1 MKNVI
6 LFLLVF
12 NIFFAFNVQHFNA
25 EEIKIAKNSK
35 SAIIIEESTGKILYE
50 SNAHEK
56 RAMASMTKIM
66 TMLLIMEN
74 LDKGNIKLTDEV
86 YISKNASGMGGSQIF
101 IEEGDYITVEDLLKG
116 IAVGSAN
123 DASVAMAEYIGG
135 TEENFVSM
143 MNKKAKNLG
152 LVNTNFK
159 NSHGLDEGEHYTTA
173 YEMAI
178 MAKELLKYK
187 EILKYTSIYEDYL
200 IRDNGEKFWLV
211 NTNKL
216 IRFYKGIDGL
226 KTGYTEKAGH
236 CLTATMEKNGMRVI
250 TVVMESGSTENRSSD
265 TVSLME
271 YAFSMYYANK
281 ILKSDDVLG
290 TVNIYKGVKDK
301 IEYKVE
307 SDVKAILS
315 KQDEEKGY
323 SYEIELNKNITAPI
337 NKRDVLGKL
346 TLYDENKKIIN
357 EYNLLSNENVRK
369 ASFFRMYINNLRKIA
384 GGNLLTK

>member
-1 MKNVI
+1 MKKLI
-6 LFLLVF
+6 LILLVL
-12 NIFFAFNVQHFNA
+12 NMFFIPKVKA

-50 SNAHEK
+50 DNANEK
-56 RAMASMTKIM
+56 RSMASMTKIM

-143 MNKKAKNLG
+143 MNKKAKSLG

-159 NSHGLDEGEHYTTA
+159 NSHGLDENEHYTTA

-271 YAFSMYYANK
+271 YAFSMYYANE
-281 ILKSDDVLG
+281 ILNDEDVLG
-290 TVNIYKGVKDK
+290 SVSIYKGTKEK
-301 IEYKVE
+301 LEYKVE

-315 KQDEEKGY
+315 KQDEDTKY
-323 SYEIELNKNITAPI
+323 SYETIMNKNIVAPI
-337 NKRDVLGKL
+337 KKGEIIGKL
-346 TLYDENKKIIN
+346 KLYDENKKLIN
-357 EYNLLSNENVRK
+357 EYNLISNESVEK
-369 ASFFRMYINNLRKIA
+369 ASFFRMYINNLRKITN
-384 GGNLLTK
+384 GKLLIK

>member
-1 MKNVI
+1 MKKVI
-6 LFLLVF
+6 LILLVLSMF
-12 NIFFAFNVQHFNA
+12 IVTNVKA
-25 EEIKIAKNSK
+25 ETIKIAKNSK

-50 SNAHEK
+50 DNAHEK

-152 LVNTNFK
+152 LVNTSFK
-159 NSHGLDEGEHYTTA
+159 NSHGLDENEHYTTA

-271 YAFSMYYANK
+271 YAFSMYYANE
-281 ILKSDDVLG
+281 ILKSEGVLG
-290 TVNIYKGVKDK
+290 TVNIYKGTKDK
-301 IEYKVE
+301 LEYKVE

-337 NKRDVLGKL
+337 KKGDKVGKL
-346 TLYDENKKIIN
+346 TLFDENRKVIN
-357 EYNLLSNENVRK
+357 NYNLISNENISK
-369 ASFFRMYINNLRKIA
+369 ASFFRLYINTLRKITS
-384 GGNLLTK
+384 GKLLTK

>member
-1 MKNVI
+1 MKKVI
-6 LFLLVF
+6 LILLVLSMF
-12 NIFFAFNVQHFNA
+12 IVTNVKA
-25 EEIKIAKNSK
+25 ETIKIAKNSK

-50 SNAHEK
+50 DNAHEK

-152 LVNTNFK
+152 LVNTGFK
-159 NSHGLDEGEHYTTA
+159 NSHGLDENEHYTTA

-281 ILKSDDVLG
+281 ILKSEGVLG
-290 TVNIYKGVKDK
+290 TVNIYKGTKDK
-301 IEYKVE
+301 LEYKVE

-337 NKRDVLGKL
+337 KKGDKVGKL
-346 TLYDENKKIIN
+346 TLFDENRKVIN
-357 EYNLLSNENVRK
+357 NYNLISNENISK
-369 ASFFRMYINNLRKIA
+369 ASFFRLYINTLRKITS
-384 GGNLLTK
+384 GKLLTK

>member
-1 MKNVI
+1 MKKVI
-6 LFLLVF
+6 LILLVLSMF
-12 NIFFAFNVQHFNA
+12 IVTNVKA
-25 EEIKIAKNSK
+25 ETIKIAKNSK

-50 SNAHEK
+50 DNAHEK

-152 LVNTNFK
+152 LVNTSFK
-159 NSHGLDEGEHYTTA
+159 NSHGLDENEHYTTA

-271 YAFSMYYANK
+271 YAFSMYYANE
-281 ILKSDDVLG
+281 ILKSEGVLG
-290 TVNIYKGVKDK
+290 TVNIYKGTKDK
-301 IEYKVE
+301 LEYKVE

-323 SYEIELNKNITAPI
+323 SYEIELDKNITAPI
-337 NKRDVLGKL
+337 KKGDKVGKL
-346 TLYDENKKIIN
+346 TLFDENRKVIN
-357 EYNLLSNENVRK
+357 NYNLISNENISK
-369 ASFFRMYINNLRKIA
+369 ASFLRLYINTLRKITS
-384 GGNLLTK
+384 GKLLTK

>member
-1 MKNVI
+1 MKKVI
-6 LFLLVF
+6 LILLVLSMF
-12 NIFFAFNVQHFNA
+12 IVTNVKA
-25 EEIKIAKNSK
+25 ETIKIAKNSK

-50 SNAHEK
+50 DNAHEK

-152 LVNTNFK
+152 LVNTSFK
-159 NSHGLDEGEHYTTA
+159 NSHGLDENEHYTTA

-271 YAFSMYYANK
+271 YAFSMYYANE
-281 ILKSDDVLG
+281 ILKSEGVLG
-290 TVNIYKGVKDK
+290 TVNIYKGTKDK
-301 IEYKVE
+301 LEYKVE

-323 SYEIELNKNITAPI
+323 SYEIELDKNITAPI
-337 NKRDVLGKL
+337 NKGDKVGKL
-346 TLYDENKKIIN
+346 TLFDENRKVIN
-357 EYNLLSNENVRK
+357 NYNLISNENISK
-369 ASFFRMYINNLRKIA
+369 ASFLRLYINTLRKITS
-384 GGNLLTK
+384 GKLLTK

>member
-1 MKNVI
+1 MKKVI
-6 LFLLVF
+6 LILLVLSMF
-12 NIFFAFNVQHFNA
+12 IVTNVKA
-25 EEIKIAKNSK
+25 ETIKIAKNSK

-50 SNAHEK
+50 DNAHEK

-152 LVNTNFK
+152 LVNTSFK
-159 NSHGLDEGEHYTTA
+159 NSHGLDENEHYTTA

-271 YAFSMYYANK
+271 YAFSMYYANE
-281 ILKSDDVLG
+281 ILKSEGVLG
-290 TVNIYKGVKDK
+290 TVNIYKGTKDK
-301 IEYKVE
+301 LEYKVE

-323 SYEIELNKNITAPI
+323 SYEIELDKNITAPI
-337 NKRDVLGKL
+337 NKGDKVGKL
-346 TLYDENKKIIN
+346 TLFDENKKVIN
-357 EYNLLSNENVRK
+357 NYNLISNENISK
-369 ASFFRMYINNLRKIA
+369 ASFFRMYINTLRKITS
-384 GGNLLTK
+384 GKLLTK

>member
-12 NIFFAFNVQHFNA
+12 NIFFVFNAQHFNA

-159 NSHGLDEGEHYTTA
+159 NSHGLDESKHYTTA

-281 ILKSDDVLG
+281 ILKSEDVLG

-357 EYNLLSNENVRK
+357 EYNLISNENVRK

>member
-1 MKNVI
+1 MKKVI
-6 LFLLVF
+6 LILLVLSMF
-12 NIFFAFNVQHFNA
+12 IVTNVKA
-25 EEIKIAKNSK
+25 ETIKIAKNSK

-50 SNAHEK
+50 DNAHEK

-152 LVNTNFK
+152 LVNTSFK
-159 NSHGLDEGEHYTTA
+159 NSHGLDENEHYTTA

-271 YAFSMYYANK
+271 YAFSMYYANE
-281 ILKSDDVLG
+281 ILKSEGVLG
-290 TVNIYKGVKDK
+290 TVNIYKGTKDK
-301 IEYKVE
+301 LEYKVE

-323 SYEIELNKNITAPI
+323 SYEIELDKNITAPI
-337 NKRDVLGKL
+337 KKGDKVGKL
-346 TLYDENKKIIN
+346 TLFDENRKVIN
-357 EYNLLSNENVRK
+357 NYNLISNENISK
-369 ASFFRMYINNLRKIA
+369 ASFFRLYINTLRKITS
-384 GGNLLTK
+384 GKLLTK

>member
-12 NIFFAFNVQHFNA
+12 NIFFVFNVQHFNA

-281 ILKSDDVLG
+281 ILKSEDVLG

-357 EYNLLSNENVRK
+357 EYNLISNENVRK

>member
-1 MKNVI
+1 MKKVI
-6 LFLLVF
+6 LILLVLSMF
-12 NIFFAFNVQHFNA
+12 IVTNVKA
-25 EEIKIAKNSK
+25 ETIKIAKNSK

-50 SNAHEK
+50 DNAHEK

-152 LVNTNFK
+152 LVNTSFK
-159 NSHGLDEGEHYTTA
+159 NSHGLDENEHYTTA

-271 YAFSMYYANK
+271 YAFSMYYANE
-281 ILKSDDVLG
+281 ILKSEGVLG
-290 TVNIYKGVKDK
+290 TVNIYKGTKDK
-301 IEYKVE
+301 LEYKVE

-323 SYEIELNKNITAPI
+323 SYEIELDKNITAPI
-337 NKRDVLGKL
+337 NKGDKVGKL
-346 TLYDENKKIIN
+346 TLFDENKKVIN
-357 EYNLLSNENVRK
+357 NYNLISNENISK
-369 ASFFRMYINNLRKIA
+369 ASFLRLYINTLRKITS
-384 GGNLLTK
+384 GKLLTK